1 MNQIISLLKKKTYRR
16 GNHFD
21 PNSQLRR
28 DFVRRSSHWLSVA
41 PKSKERKEVTGSSF
55 LEKKLFCSLLVMTER
70 INQGLEQKLMENETK
85 LKT

>member
-1 MNQIISLLKKKTYRR
+1 
-16 GNHFD
+16 
-21 PNSQLRR
+21 
-28 DFVRRSSHWLSVA
+28 VA